1 MPPKKSYDLRLRER
15 RSVLTKQQTARRTAI
30 RRQKKLAEAS
40 ALGAIVIDRVDVA
53 VRWTDLQRERGI
65 STANDVAVFLLDRYN
80 NNNNNFYSRGFR
92 VGSEHIYKPD
102 GHNSVKHNTKHNIII
117 TFLQHNAYRALYY
130 S

>member
-65 STANDVAVFLLDRYN
+65 STANDVAVFLLDRY
-80 NNNNNFYSRGFR
+80 G
-92 VGSEHIYKPD
+92 
-102 GHNSVKHNTKHNIII
+102 
-117 TFLQHNAYRALYY
+117 
-130 S
+130 

>member
-1 MPPKKSYDLRLRER
+1 MSNLHRSLVNAQLCPRVMLSVIYLKDMPLSKTSIPC
-15 RSVLTKQQTARRTAI
+15 V
-30 RRQKKLAEAS
+30 
-40 ALGAIVIDRVDVA
+40 
-53 VRWTDLQRERGI
+53 
-65 STANDVAVFLLDRYN
+65 NNNN